1 MSRLTRRAE
10 ADGVKAVWYGNRE
23 VFLDGETGYAEA
35 DKLAHYED
43 LKEAGRLI
51 ELPCKIGDKVYDI
64 SDVLNG
70 DESDLFEIDV
80 KWITLEEDENGKL
93 YFAISGFDYYPEAFG
108 NVAFL
113 TEEEAYAELSRIFQA
128 MQDELEA
135 EAEWVAMEG
144 GE

>member
-1 MSRLTRRAE
+1 MSRLTER
-10 ADGVKAVWYGNRE
+10 DGRIAVRVGGCTKRHDP
-23 VFLDGETGYAEA
+23 VF

-43 LKEAGRLI
+43 LEEAGRLI
-51 ELPCKIGDKVYDI
+51 TLPCWIGDKVYDI

-70 DESDLFEIDV
+70 VESDIFVINV

-93 YFAISGFDYYPEAFG
+93 YFDISGFNYYPEAFG
-108 NVAFL
+108 NVVFL

-144 GE
+144 GAE